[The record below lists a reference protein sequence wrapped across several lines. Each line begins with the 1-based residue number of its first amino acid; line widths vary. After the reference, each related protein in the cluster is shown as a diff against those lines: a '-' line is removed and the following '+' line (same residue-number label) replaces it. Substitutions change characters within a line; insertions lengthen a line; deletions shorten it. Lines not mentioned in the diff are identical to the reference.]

1 MAATHPTSHSHSTRE
16 GGEWV
21 ETKEPVPFIQEDIP
35 AQGHSPTSS
44 WSEYGP
50 RLVKETLGNPVLQF

>member
-1 MAATHPTSHSHSTRE
+1 MRE

-35 AQGHSPTSS
+35 AQGLSPTSS

-50 RLVKETLGNPVLQF
+50 RLVKETLGNPVLQL